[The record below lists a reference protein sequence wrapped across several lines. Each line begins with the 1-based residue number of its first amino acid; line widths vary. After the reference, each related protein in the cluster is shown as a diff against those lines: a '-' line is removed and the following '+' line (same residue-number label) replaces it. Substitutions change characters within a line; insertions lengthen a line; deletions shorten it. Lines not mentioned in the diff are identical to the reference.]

1 MLIWRCILRHSK
13 QSVVT
18 VSIVISVSGILF
30 RRLIM
35 SLKSGIKLH
44 HDEILFSNEL
54 GWFAALSVLVA
65 SFSPYI
71 VDIFG

>member
-1 MLIWRCILRHSK
+1 
-13 QSVVT
+13 
-18 VSIVISVSGILF
+18 
-30 RRLIM
+30 M

-54 GWFAALSVLVA
+54 GWFATLSVLVA